1 MIFQARSRL
10 VRFLGSLKVPA
21 NLLPPLVG
29 LLMSFGKSFMGLE
42 IRLRRGTGGYGCG
55 SE

>member
-10 VRFLGSLKVPA
+10 ERVLGSLKVPA
-21 NLLPPLVG
+21 NLLPLVG
-29 LLMSFGKSFMGLE
+29 LLMSFGKNFMGLE
-42 IRLRRGTGGYGCG
+42 VRLRKGGYGCG